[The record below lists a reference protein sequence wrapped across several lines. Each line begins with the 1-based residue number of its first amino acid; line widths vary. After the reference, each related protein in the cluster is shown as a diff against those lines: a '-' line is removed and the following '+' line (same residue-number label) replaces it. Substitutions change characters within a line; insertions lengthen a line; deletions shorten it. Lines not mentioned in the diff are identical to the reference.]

1 MHRTLEFLLH
11 HGYVLLLGWVF
22 AEQVGLPLPSM
33 PLLLAAGALAGT
45 GRLSFFA
52 SLFYAVFAAVTADS
66 VWYQLGRRNDIRIL
80 QLLCKI
86 SLEPDS
92 CVRRTEGLFSKQG
105 ARSLLLAK
113 FLPGLGTVA
122 PPLAGIFHMRPRR
135 FLLFDALGSLLWAA
149 TFLGLGYIFSGQIER
164 VAEYLASLGG
174 WLLVL
179 ILGVLAVYIAYKFVA
194 RQRFL
199 RELRISRITVDE
211 LKKKLDAGE
220 ELVIVDLRHSMDFEA
235 DPHTI
240 PGAFR
245 MDANDLEEKDD
256 RLPRDRDVVLYC
268 T

>member
-66 VWYQLGRRNDIRIL
+66 IWYQLGRRKGIRIL

-92 CVRRTEGLFSKQG
+92 CVRRTEGIFSKQG

-113 FLPGLGTVA
+113 FLPGLSTVA

-135 FLLFDALGSLLWAA
+135 FLLFDATGSLLWAG
-149 TFLGLGYIFSGQIER
+149 TFLGLGYIFSGEIER
-164 VAEYLASLGG
+164 VAEHLASLGG

-179 ILGVLAVYIAYKFVA
+179 LLGVLGAYVSYKFVA
-194 RQRFL
+194 RRRFL
-199 RELRISRITVDE
+199 RDLRISRITVDE
-211 LKKKLDAGE
+211 LKEKLDAGE
-220 ELVIVDLRHSMDFEA
+220 ELVIVDLRHSVDFEA
-235 DPHTI
+235 DPETI
-240 PGAFR
+240 PAAFR
-245 MDANDLEEKDD
+245 IDSKELEEKDD
-256 RLPRDRDVVLYC
+256 RLPLDHEIIVYG